1 MTTKTKRGRV
11 SDRLKPLVLLDDDG
25 KRTTAGDTVCFS
37 YGIPPVRA
45 LAKIIERNG
54 VLVGICPGH
63 NPDEFKLRSLRRYV
77 GDWYKQN
84 REITSGTSGSSGV
97 GKGG

>member
-1 MTTKTKRGRV
+1 MNEENKGGQV
-11 SDRLKPLVLLDDDG
+11 SDRLKPLVLLDDAG

-45 LAKIIERNG
+45 LAKIIERDG

-84 REITSGTSGSSGV
+84 AGV
-97 GKGG
+97 DRQEEGA

>member
-1 MTTKTKRGRV
+1 MNEENKGGQV

-45 LAKIIERNG
+45 LAKIIERDG

-84 REITSGTSGSSGV
+84 RAIDGQ
-97 GKGG
+97 